1 VRRNKTIA
9 LAASLAAAGLVVA
22 GCSSSSSGSGGTTGG
37 AAGKALIIS
46 DVTGAN
52 WNCQFNPLSTNWPE
66 GGPSETGVI
75 YEPLMFVN
83 ALQTGTQASQGI
95 HPWLATGYSWN
106 SNLTALTFTIRKGVK
121 FSDGTP
127 LTPAD
132 VAFSFNVLKE
142 NGALDLQ
149 SLWKAEGGPLTSVT
163 TSGDTVTLTFDAPS
177 PTYFYYVAGHQPI
190 IPEHIWSKISPSKM
204 PTYPDNHP
212 VGTGAYVVGSCNSTN
227 LIYKANPHYWQ
238 PGKPAVKTV
247 EWPAYLDNT
256 TGNNCLINGQCQ
268 WGGQYIPNISQTYIA
283 KDPSAYHN
291 WAPSVSSV
299 TLDINLGVKN
309 SPLDNVKVR
318 QAMALAIN
326 RAQVGAIG
334 ETGSEAGAFQDGVAA
349 SFRSGGWVDQAQ
361 AQSYYNDYAF
371 NTTEAGKLLD
381 QAGYSKMVGGVRE
394 NSAGQKLAFTM
405 VNNGGYSDWVADG
418 TVIVQQLAKV
428 GIKVTARNE
437 SGNAWSSDMSLGHFD
452 LGINDQTSGPGPE
465 FEMRQWLFS
474 GNTAP
479 IGKAAS
485 TNFGRYSDPATD
497 ALFKAYGM
505 TNDLT
510 TQRAIVSKLEKVL
523 LADVPYIPVLTAV
536 SWDQY
541 NSAEFTGWPTAAN
554 PYAQGQTAYP
564 DWGWDLL
571 NIRPTSS

>member
-1 VRRNKTIA
+1 MIRLKSIGVAIG
-9 LAASLAAAGLVVA
+9 AASLLVAAAACG
-22 GCSSSSSGSGGTTGG
+22 SSSNGGSTGSS
-37 AAGKALIIS
+37 AGKPLIIS

-75 YEPLMFVN
+75 YEPLMFEN
-83 ALQTGTQASQGI
+83 LLQTGTQLSKGI

-106 SNLTALTFTIRKGVK
+106 SSLTALTFTIRKGVK

-142 NGALDLQ
+142 NGALDLW

-163 TSGDTVTLTFDAPS
+163 TAGDTVTLNFDSPS
-177 PTYFYYVAGHQPI
+177 PTYFYYAAGQVPI
-190 IPEHIWSKISPSKM
+190 LPEHIWSKIPASKM

-212 VGTGAYVVGSCNSTN
+212 VGTGAYTVGSCSSTN
-227 LIYKANPHYWQ
+227 IVYKANPHYWQ

-256 TGNNCLINGQCQ
+256 TGNNCLTDGQCQ
-268 WGGQYIPNISQTYIA
+268 WGGQYIPNVNQTYID
-283 KDPSAYHN
+283 KNPGAYHN
-291 WAPSVSSV
+291 WSPSVSSV
-299 TLDINLGVKN
+299 TLDINLGLKN
-309 SPLDNVKVR
+309 SPLDNVLVR

-326 RAQVGAIG
+326 RNEVGAIG
-334 ETGSEAGAFQDGVAA
+334 ETGSETGSFQDGVAGG
-349 SFRSGGWVDQAQ
+349 FRSGGWVDQAQ
-361 AQSYYNDYAF
+361 AASYWNDYAF
-371 NTTEAGKLLD
+371 NQAQAEKLLA
-381 QAGYSKMVGGVRE
+381 QAGYTKMAGSVRE

-418 TVIVQQLAKV
+418 TVIAQQLAKV
-428 GIKVTARNE
+428 GIQVTPQNE
-437 SGNAWSSDMSLGHFD
+437 SGNAWSSDMSLGHFE
-452 LGINDQTSGPGPE
+452 LGIQDQTSGPGPE

-485 TNFGRYSDPATD
+485 TDFGRYSSPATD
-497 ALFKAYGM
+497 ALFRAYGM
-505 TNDLT
+505 TNSLT
-510 TQRAIVSKLEKVL
+510 AQQAIVDKLEKVL
-523 LADVPYIPVLTAV
+523 LADVPYIPVLQAA

-541 NSAEFTGWPTAAN
+541 NTAEYTGWPTAAD
-554 PYAQGQTAYP
+554 PYAQGQTMYP

-571 NIRPTSS
+571 SIKPVA

>member
-1 VRRNKTIA
+1 MIRLKSIGVAIG
-9 LAASLAAAGLVVA
+9 AASLLVAAAACG
-22 GCSSSSSGSGGTTGG
+22 SSSNGGSTGSS
-37 AAGKALIIS
+37 AGKPLIIS

-75 YEPLMFVN
+75 YEPLMFEN
-83 ALQTGTQASQGI
+83 LLQTGTQLSKGI

-106 SNLTALTFTIRKGVK
+106 SSLTALTFTIRKGVK
-121 FSDGTP
+121 FTDGTP

-142 NGALDLQ
+142 NGALDLW

-163 TSGDTVTLTFDAPS
+163 ASGDTVTLNFDSPS
-177 PTYFYYVAGHQPI
+177 PTYFYYAAGQVPI
-190 IPEHIWSKISPSKM
+190 LPEHIWSKIPASKM

-212 VGTGAYVVGSCNSTN
+212 VGTGAYTVGSCSSTN
-227 LIYKANPHYWQ
+227 IVYKANPHYWQ

-256 TGNNCLINGQCQ
+256 TGNNCLTDGQCQ
-268 WGGQYIPNISQTYIA
+268 WGGQYIPNVNQTYID
-283 KDPSAYHN
+283 KNPSAYHN
-291 WAPSVSSV
+291 WSPSVSSV
-299 TLDINLGVKN
+299 TLDINLGLKN
-309 SPLDNVKVR
+309 SPLDNVLVR

-326 RAQVGAIG
+326 RNEVGAIG
-334 ETGSEAGAFQDGVAA
+334 ETGSETGSFQDGVAG

-361 AQSYYNDYAF
+361 AASYWNDYAF
-371 NTTEAGKLLD
+371 NQPQAEKLLN
-381 QAGYSKMVGGVRE
+381 QAGYTKTVGGVRE
-394 NSAGQKLAFTM
+394 NSAGQKLSFTM

-418 TVIVQQLAKV
+418 TVIAQQLAKV
-428 GIKVTARNE
+428 GIQVTPQNE
-437 SGNAWSSDMSLGHFD
+437 SGNAWSSDMSLGHFE
-452 LGINDQTSGPGPE
+452 LGIQDQTSGPGPE

-485 TNFGRYSDPATD
+485 TDFGRYSSPATD

-505 TNDLT
+505 TNSLT
-510 TQRAIVSKLEKVL
+510 AQQAIVDKLEKVL
-523 LADVPYIPVLTAV
+523 LADVPYIPVLQAA

-541 NSAEFTGWPTAAN
+541 NTAEYTGWPTAAD
-554 PYAQGQTAYP
+554 PYAQGQTMYP

-571 NIRPTSS
+571 NIKPA

>member
-1 VRRNKTIA
+1 MRRHKSIAA
-9 LAASLAAAGLVVA
+9 LAVVAAGLLAA
-22 GCSSSSSGSGGTTGG
+22 GCGSSGSPGSSSSSG
-37 AAGKALIIS
+37 AGKPLIIS

-66 GGPSETGVI
+66 GGPSETGPI

-83 ALQTGTQASQGI
+83 SLQTGTQASKGI
-95 HPWLATGYSWN
+95 HPWLATKYSWN
-106 SNLTALTFTIRKGVK
+106 SNLTALTFTIRTGVK

-127 LTPAD
+127 MTPSD
-132 VAFSFNVLKE
+132 VAFSFNILKE
-142 NGALDLQ
+142 NGALDLK

-163 TSGDTVTLTFDAPS
+163 TSGDTVTLHFDAPS
-177 PTYFYYVAGHQPI
+177 PTYFYYAADQTPVL
-190 IPEHIWSKISPSKM
+190 PEHIWSKIPASKM

-212 VGTGAYVVGSCNSTN
+212 VGTGAYTVGSCSSTN
-227 LIYKANPHYWQ
+227 VIYKANPHYWQ

-268 WGGQYIPNISQTYIA
+268 WGGQYIPNIAQTYLA
-283 KDPSAYHN
+283 KDASAYHN

-309 SPLDNVKVR
+309 SPLDNVLVR

-326 RAQVGAIG
+326 RSEVGAIG
-334 ETGSEAGAFQDGVAA
+334 ETGAEPASYQDGVAG

-361 AQSYYNDYAF
+361 ANSYYNDYAY
-371 NTTEAGKLLD
+371 NASEAEHLLD

-394 NSAGQKLAFTM
+394 NSAGQQLAFTM

-418 TVIVQQLAKV
+418 TVIAQQLAKV
-428 GIKVTARNE
+428 GIKITPRNE
-437 SGNAWSSDMSLGHFD
+437 SGNAWSSDMSLGHFE
-452 LGINDQTSGPGPE
+452 LGINDQTSGPGPYY
-465 FEMRQWLFS
+465 EMRQWLFS

-485 TNFGRYSDPATD
+485 TNFGRYSNPATD
-497 ALFKAYGM
+497 KLLDQYGQ
-505 TNDLT
+505 TNSLSA
-510 TQRAIVSKLEKVL
+510 QQAIVDQLEKVL
-523 LADVPYIPVLTAV
+523 LSDVPYIPVLQAV

-541 NSAEFTGWPTAAN
+541 NSAEFSGWPNAAN
-554 PYAQGQTAYP
+554 PYSQGQTAYP
-564 DWGWDLL
+564 DWGWVLL
-571 NIRPTSS
+571 NIKPTS

>member
-1 VRRNKTIA
+1 MRRKRTVA
-9 LAASLAAAGLVVA
+9 LAAALSAAALVSA
-22 GCSSSSSGSGGTTGG
+22 GCGSSSSGGG
-37 AAGKALIIS
+37 AAGKPLIIS

-66 GGPSETGVI
+66 GGPSETGPI

-83 ALQTGTQASQGI
+83 SLQTGTQASQGI
-95 HPWLATGYSWN
+95 HPWLASGYSWN
-106 SNLTALTFTIRKGVK
+106 SDLTALTFTIRKNVK
-121 FSDGTP
+121 FNDGTP
-127 LTPAD
+127 MTPAD

-149 SLWKAEGGPLTSVT
+149 SLWTAEGGPLASVS
-163 TSGDTVTLTFDAPS
+163 TSGDTVTLHFNAPS
-177 PTYFYYVAGHQPI
+177 PTIFYLVAGKQPI
-190 IPEHIWSKISPSKM
+190 LPQHIWSKIPASKM
-204 PTYPDNHP
+204 PTFPDNHP
-212 VGTGAYVVGSCNSTN
+212 VGTGAYTVGSCSSTN
-227 LIYKANPHYWQ
+227 LIYKANPDYWQ

-268 WGGQYIPNISQTYIA
+268 WGGQYIPNIDKTYIA
-283 KDPSAYHN
+283 KNPSGYHN

-299 TLDINLGVKN
+299 TLDINLGLTN
-309 SPLDNVKVR
+309 SPLNNVLVR

-326 RAQVGAIG
+326 RDEVGAIG
-334 ETGSEAGAFQDGVAA
+334 ETGSEKGAFQDGVAE

-361 AQSYYNDYAF
+361 ASSYYNDYAF
-371 NTTEAGKLLD
+371 NPTQAEQLLN
-381 QAGYSKMVGGVRE
+381 QAGYSQTVGGVRQ

-428 GIKVTARNE
+428 GIKITPRNE
-437 SGNAWSSDMSLGHFD
+437 SGNAWSSDMSLGHFE
-452 LGINDQTSGPGPE
+452 LGIQDQTSGPGPQY
-465 FEMRQWLFS
+465 EMRQWLFS

-485 TNFGRYSDPATD
+485 TNFGRYSNPATD
-497 ALFKAYGM
+497 ALFNEFAK

-510 TQRAIVSKLEKVL
+510 TQQNIVSQLEKVL

-541 NSAEFTGWPTAAN
+541 NSDQFTGWPDEAN
-554 PYAQGQTAYP
+554 PYSQGQTAYP
-564 DWGWDLL
+564 DWGWVLL
-571 NIRPTSS
+571 NIKPK

>member
-1 VRRNKTIA
+1 MRRHKSIAA
-9 LAASLAAAGLVVA
+9 LAVVAAGLLAA
-22 GCSSSSSGSGGTTGG
+22 GCGSSGSGGGTNSAG
-37 AAGKALIIS
+37 AGKPLIIS

-66 GGPSETGVI
+66 GGPSETGPI
-75 YEPLMFVN
+75 YETLMFVN
-83 ALQTGTQASQGI
+83 ALQTGTQASKGI

-106 SNLTALTFTIRKGVK
+106 SSLTALTFTIRQGVK

-127 LTPAD
+127 MTAAD
-132 VAFSFNVLKE
+132 VAYSFNILKE

-163 TSGDTVTLTFDAPS
+163 TSGNTVTFHFDGPS
-177 PTYFYYVAGHQPI
+177 PTYFYYIAAKQPI
-190 IPEHIWSKISPSKM
+190 LPEHIWSKIPVSKM

-212 VGTGAYVVGSCNSTN
+212 VGTGAYTIGSCSSTN
-227 LIYKANPHYWQ
+227 IVYTANPHYWQ
-238 PGKPAVKTV
+238 PGKPSVKKV

-256 TGNNCLINGQCQ
+256 TGNNCLIDGQCQ
-268 WGGQYIPNISQTYIA
+268 WGGQYIPNIAQTYLA

-299 TLDINLGVKN
+299 TLDINLGQKN
-309 SPLDNVKVR
+309 SPLDNVLVR

-326 RAQVGAIG
+326 RSEVGAIG
-334 ETGSEAGAFQDGVAA
+334 ETGSEPASYQDGVAG
-349 SFRSGGWVDQAQ
+349 SFRSGGWVDQAL
-361 AQSYYNDYAF
+361 AASYYNDYAY
-371 NTTEAGKLLD
+371 NAAEAEKLLN

-394 NSAGQKLAFTM
+394 NSAGQQLAFTM
-405 VNNGGYSDWVADG
+405 VNNGGYSDWVSDG
-418 TVIVQQLAKV
+418 TVIAQQLAKV
-428 GIKVTARNE
+428 GIKITARNE
-437 SGNAWSSDMSLGHFD
+437 SGNAWSSDMSLGHFE

-485 TNFGRYSDPATD
+485 TNFGRYSNPATD
-497 ALFKAYGM
+497 ALFDAYGK
-505 TNDLT
+505 TDSLSA
-510 TQRAIVSKLEKVL
+510 QQAIVDKLEKVL
-523 LADVPYIPVLTAV
+523 LSDVPYIPVLQAV

-541 NSAEFTGWPTAAN
+541 NSAEFTGWPDASN

-564 DWGWDLL
+564 DWGWVLL
-571 NIRPTSS
+571 NIKPTS

>member
-1 VRRNKTIA
+1 MRRNRTFVF
-9 LAASLAAAGLVVA
+9 AAAICAAGLVAA
-22 GCSSSSSGSGGTTGG
+22 GCGSSGSGGSSSGATTG
-37 AAGKALIIS
+37 KPLIIS

-83 ALQTGTQASQGI
+83 ALQTGSQANAGI
-95 HPWLATGYSWN
+95 HPWLASSYSWN
-106 SNLTALTFTIRKGVK
+106 SNLTALTFTIRTGVK
-121 FSDGTP
+121 WNDGVAM
-127 LTPAD
+127 TPAD
-132 VAFSFNVLKE
+132 VAYSFNVLKQ

-163 TSGDTVTLTFDAPS
+163 TSGNTVTLNFDAPS
-177 PTYFYYVAGHQPI
+177 PTIFYLAAGRQPI
-190 IPEHIWSKISPSKM
+190 IPEHIWSKIAPSKM
-204 PTYPDNHP
+204 PTYPDTNP
-212 VGTGAYVVGSCNSTN
+212 VGTGAYTVGSCSSTN

-238 PGKPAVKTV
+238 PGKPSVKTV

-283 KDPSAYHN
+283 KNPSAYHN

-299 TLDINLGVKN
+299 TVDINLGLKN
-309 SPLDNVKVR
+309 SPLDNVLVR
-318 QAMALAIN
+318 QALALAID
-326 RAQVGAIG
+326 RSQVGAIG

-349 SFRSGGWVDQAQ
+349 SFRSGGWVDQTQ
-361 AQSYYNDYAF
+361 ASSYFNDYAF
-371 NTTEAGKLLD
+371 NPTQAGKLLD

-394 NSAGQKLAFTM
+394 NSAGQKLAFTL

-418 TVIVQQLAKV
+418 TVIIQQLGKV
-428 GIKVTARNE
+428 GIQVTARNE
-437 SGNAWSSDMSLGHFD
+437 SGNAWSSDMSLGHFE
-452 LGINDQTSGPGPE
+452 LGINDQTSGPGPY

-479 IGKAAS
+479 IGKSAS
-485 TNFGRYSDPATD
+485 TNFGRYSNPATD
-497 ALFKAYGM
+497 ALFTQFSM

-510 TQRAIVSKLEKVL
+510 TQQSIVFKLEKVL

-541 NSAEFTGWPTAAN
+541 NSAQFSGWPTAAN

-571 NIRPTSS
+571 NITPSS

>member
-1 VRRNKTIA
+1 MRRNRTIA
-9 LAASLAAAGLVVA
+9 LAAALSTAALVAAGCGSTA
-22 GCSSSSSGSGGTTGG
+22 GSGGSSG
-37 AAGKALIIS
+37 AGAGKPLIIS

-95 HPWLATGYSWN
+95 HPWLASSYSWN

-121 FSDGTP
+121 WSDGVAM
-127 LTPAD
+127 TPAD
-132 VAFSFNVLKE
+132 VAYSFNVLKA

-163 TSGDTVTLTFDAPS
+163 TSGDTVTLNFDSPS
-177 PTYFYYVAGHQPI
+177 PTYFYDAAGRQPI
-190 IPEHIWSKISPSKM
+190 IPEHIWSKIAPSKM
-204 PTYPDNHP
+204 PTYPDTNP
-212 VGTGAYVVGSCNSTN
+212 VGTGAYTVASCNSTN
-227 LIYKANPHYWQ
+227 LVYKANPHYWQ
-238 PGKPAVKTV
+238 PGKPAVKEV

-268 WGGQYIPNISQTYIA
+268 WGGQYIPDISHTYIA

-291 WAPSVSSV
+291 WAPSITSV
-299 TLDINLGVKN
+299 TIDINLGLKN
-309 SPLDNVKVR
+309 SPLDNVLVR

-326 RAQVGAIG
+326 RDEVGAIG
-334 ETGSEAGAFQDGVAA
+334 ETGSEVGAFQDGVAA

-361 AQSYYNDYAF
+361 ASSYYNDYAF
-371 NTTEAGKLLD
+371 NPTQAEKLLA
-381 QAGYSKMVGGVRE
+381 QAGYSKTVGGVRE
-394 NSAGQKLAFTM
+394 NSAGQKLSFTLL
-405 VNNGGYSDWVADG
+405 NNGGYSDWVADG
-418 TVIVQQLAKV
+418 TVIAQQLAKV
-428 GIKVTARNE
+428 GIQVTPRNE
-437 SGNAWSSDMSLGHFD
+437 SGNAWSSDMSLGHFE
-452 LGINDQTSGPGPE
+452 LGIQDQTGGPGPE
-465 FEMRQWLFS
+465 YEMRQWLFS
-474 GNTAP
+474 GNTAA
-479 IGKAAS
+479 IGKSAS
-485 TNFGRYSDPATD
+485 TNFGRYSNPATD
-497 ALFKAYGM
+497 ALFNAFGM

-510 TQRAIVSKLEKVL
+510 TQQTIVSKLEKVL

-541 NSAEFTGWPTAAN
+541 NSAQFTGWPTAAN

-571 NIRPTSS
+571 NIKPAS

>member
-1 VRRNKTIA
+1 VRRNRTVA
-9 LAASLAAAGLVVA
+9 LAAALCAAGLVAA
-22 GCSSSSSGSGGTTGG
+22 GCGSSSGSTASGGT
-37 AAGKALIIS
+37 GKPLIIS

-66 GGPSETGVI
+66 GGPTETGLI
-75 YEPLMFVN
+75 YEPLMFEN
-83 ALQTGTQASQGI
+83 LLQTGTQLSKGI

-106 SNLTALTFTIRKGVK
+106 SSLTALTFTIRKGVK
-121 FSDGTP
+121 FSNGTP

-132 VAFSFNVLKE
+132 VAFSFNILKE
-142 NGALDLQ
+142 NGALDLW

-163 TSGDTVTLTFDAPS
+163 TSGDTVTLNFDAPS
-177 PTYFYYVAGHQPI
+177 PTYFYYAAGQVPI
-190 IPEHIWSKISPSKM
+190 LPEAIWSKIPASKL
-204 PTYPDNHP
+204 PTYPDTRP
-212 VGTGAYVVGSCNSTN
+212 VGTGAYVVGSCSSTN

-247 EWPAYLDNT
+247 EWPAYLSNT
-256 TGNNCLINGQCQ
+256 TGNDCLTNGQCQ
-268 WGGQYIPNISQTYIA
+268 WGGQYIPNIKQTYIA

-299 TLDINLGVKN
+299 TLDINLALKN

-326 RAQVGAIG
+326 RNQVGAIG
-334 ETGSEAGAFQDGVAA
+334 ETGSEVGSYQDGVAA
-349 SFRSGGWVDQAQ
+349 SFRSGGWVDEAQ
-361 AQSYYNDYAF
+361 ATSYYNDYAF
-371 NTTEAGKLLD
+371 NQSEAETLLD
-381 QAGYSKMVGGVRE
+381 QAGYSKVVGGVRE

-418 TVIVQQLAKV
+418 TVIAQQLAKV
-428 GIKVTARNE
+428 GIQVTPRNE
-437 SGNAWSSDMSLGHFD
+437 SGNAWSSDLSLGHFE
-452 LGINDQTSGPGPE
+452 LGIDDQTSGPGPE
-465 FEMRQWLFS
+465 YEMRQWLFS

-485 TNFGRYSDPATD
+485 TNFGRYSNAATD
-497 ALFKAYGM
+497 QLFDAYGK
-505 TNDLT
+505 TDNLS
-510 TQRAIVSKLEKVL
+510 TQQSIVFKLEKVL
-523 LADVPYIPVLTAV
+523 LSEVPYIPVLTAV

-541 NSAEFTGWPTAAN
+541 NSAEFTGWPDAAN
-554 PYAQGQTAYP
+554 PYAQGQTAFP

-571 NIRPTSS
+571 QIKPTS

>member
-1 VRRNKTIA
+1 VRRNRTVA
-9 LAASLAAAGLVVA
+9 LVAALSAAGLLAA
-22 GCSSSSSGSGGTTGG
+22 GCGSSGSSGGSGSG
-37 AAGKALIIS
+37 AGAGKPLIIS

-83 ALQTGTQASQGI
+83 ALQTGTQANQGI
-95 HPWLATGYSWN
+95 HPWLASSYSWN

-127 LTPAD
+127 MTPAD

-163 TSGDTVTLTFDAPS
+163 TSGDTVTLNFDAPS
-177 PTYFYYVAGHQPI
+177 PTYFYYAAGRQPI
-190 IPEHIWSKISPSKM
+190 IPEHIWSKIPVSKL

-227 LIYKANPHYWQ
+227 LIYKANPDYWQ

-299 TLDINLGVKN
+299 TLDINLGLKN
-309 SPLDNVKVR
+309 SPLNNVKVR

-326 RAQVGAIG
+326 RTQVGAIG

-361 AQSYYNDYAF
+361 ASSYYNDYAF
-371 NTTEAGKLLD
+371 STSQAETLLN
-381 QAGYSKMVGGVRE
+381 QAGYTKMVGGVRE
-394 NSAGQKLAFTM
+394 NSAGQKLSFTM

-428 GIKVTARNE
+428 GIQVTPRNE

-452 LGINDQTSGPGPE
+452 LGINDQTSGPGPAY
-465 FEMRQWLFS
+465 EMRQWLFS

-485 TNFGRYSDPATD
+485 TNFGRYSNPATD
-497 ALFKAYGM
+497 ALFTAYGM
-505 TNDLT
+505 TNDLS
-510 TQRAIVSKLEKVL
+510 TQQSIVFKLEKVL

-541 NSAEFTGWPTAAN
+541 NSAQFTGWPTATN

-564 DWGWDLL
+564 DWGWVLL
-571 NIRPTSS
+571 NIKPTS

>member
-1 VRRNKTIA
+1 MRRNRTFA
-9 LAASLAAAGLVVA
+9 LAAAISAAALVSAGCGSSASSGAAAG
-22 GCSSSSSGSGGTTGG
+22 
-37 AAGKALIIS
+37 KPLIIS

-95 HPWLATGYSWN
+95 HPWLATSYSWN
-106 SNLTALTFTIRKGVK
+106 SNLTALTFTIRKGVEW
-121 FSDGTP
+121 SDGTP
-127 LTPAD
+127 MTPAD
-132 VAFSFNVLKE
+132 VAYSFNVLKE
-142 NGALDLQ
+142 NSALDLQ
-149 SLWKAEGGPLTSVT
+149 SLWKAEGGPLTGVT
-163 TSGDTVTLTFDAPS
+163 ASGNTVTFNFDAPS
-177 PTYFYYVAGHQPI
+177 PTYFYYIAGKQPI
-190 IPEHIWSKISPSKM
+190 IPQHIWSKIPVSKM

-212 VGTGAYVVGSCNSTN
+212 VGTGAYVVGSCSSTN
-227 LIYKANPHYWQ
+227 LVYKANPHYWQ

-268 WGGQYIPNISQTYIA
+268 WGGQYIPNITQTYIA
-283 KDPSAYHN
+283 KDPKAYHN

-299 TLDINLGVKN
+299 TLDINLGLTN
-309 SPLDNVKVR
+309 SPLDNVLVR

-326 RAQVGAIG
+326 RSQVGAIG
-334 ETGSEAGAFQDGVAA
+334 ETGAEAGAFQDGVAA

-361 AQSYYNDYAF
+361 AQSYFNDYAF
-371 NTTEAGKLLD
+371 NPTQAETLLN
-381 QAGYSKMVGGVRE
+381 QAGYSTTVGGVRE

-418 TVIVQQLAKV
+418 TVIVQELAKV
-428 GIKVTARNE
+428 GIQVTPRNE
-437 SGNAWSSDMSLGHFD
+437 SGNAWSSDMSLGHFE
-452 LGINDQTSGPGPE
+452 LGINDQTGGPGPE
-465 FEMRQWLFS
+465 YEMRQWLFT

-479 IGKAAS
+479 IGKSAS
-485 TNFGRYSDPATD
+485 TDFGRYSDPATD
-497 ALFKAYGM
+497 ALFNEFGS
-505 TNDLT
+505 TNNLA
-510 TQRAIVSKLEKVL
+510 TQQSIVAQLEKVV

-541 NSAEFTGWPTAAN
+541 NSAQFTGWPTAAD

-571 NIRPTSS
+571 NIKPAS

>member
-1 VRRNKTIA
+1 MRRNRTVA
-9 LAASLAAAGLVVA
+9 LAAALCAAGLVAA
-22 GCSSSSSGSGGTTGG
+22 GCGNSSTGGGNSSSS
-37 AAGKALIIS
+37 AGKPLIIS

-66 GGPSETGVI
+66 GGPTETGII
-75 YEPLMFVN
+75 YEPLMFED
-83 ALQTGTQASQGI
+83 LLETGTQLSKGI

-106 SNLTALTFTIRKGVK
+106 SSLTALTFTIRKGVK
-121 FSDGTP
+121 FTDGTP
-127 LTPAD
+127 MTPAD
-132 VAFSFNVLKE
+132 VAFSFNILNK
-142 NGALDLQ
+142 NGALDLW
-149 SLWKAEGGPLTSVT
+149 SLWKAQGGPLTSVT
-163 TSGDTVTLTFDAPS
+163 TSGDTVTLHFDAPS
-177 PTYFYYVAGHQPI
+177 PTYFYYAAGQVPI
-190 IPEHIWSKISPSKM
+190 LPAHIWSKIPVSKL

-212 VGTGAYVVGSCNSTN
+212 VGTGAYEVGSCSSTN
-227 LIYKANPHYWQ
+227 LIYKANPNYWQ

-268 WGGQYIPNISQTYIA
+268 WGGQYIPNINGTYIA

-299 TLDINLGVKN
+299 TLDINLGLKN
-309 SPLDNVKVR
+309 SPLDNVMVR

-326 RAQVGAIG
+326 RNQVGAIG
-334 ETGSEAGAFQDGVAA
+334 ETGSETGSFQDGVAA

-361 AQSYYNDYAF
+361 ANSYYNDYAF
-371 NTTEAGKLLD
+371 NPSQAEHLLD

-418 TVIVQQLAKV
+418 TVIAQQLAKV
-428 GIKVTARNE
+428 GIQVTPRNE
-437 SGNAWSSDMSLGHFD
+437 SGNAWSSDLSLGHFE
-452 LGINDQTSGPGPE
+452 LGIDDQTSGPGPE
-465 FEMRQWLFS
+465 YEMRQWLFS

-485 TNFGRYSDPATD
+485 TNFGRYSNAATD
-497 ALFKAYGM
+497 ALFNSYGM
-505 TNDLT
+505 TDNLS
-510 TQRAIVSKLEKVL
+510 TQRSIVFKLEKVL
-523 LADVPYIPVLTAV
+523 LSDVPYIPVLTAV

-541 NSAEFTGWPTAAN
+541 NSAQFTGWPDAAN

-571 NIRPTSS
+571 NIKPAS

>member
-1 VRRNKTIA
+1 MIRLKSIGVAIG
-9 LAASLAAAGLVVA
+9 AASLLVAAAACG
-22 GCSSSSSGSGGTTGG
+22 SSNGGSTGSS
-37 AAGKALIIS
+37 AGKPLIIS

-75 YEPLMFVN
+75 YEPLMFEN
-83 ALQTGTQASQGI
+83 LLQTGTQLSKGI

-106 SNLTALTFTIRKGVK
+106 SSLTALTFTIRKGVK

-142 NGALDLQ
+142 NGALDLW

-163 TSGDTVTLTFDAPS
+163 TAGDTVTLNFDSPS
-177 PTYFYYVAGHQPI
+177 PTYFYYAAGQVPI
-190 IPEHIWSKISPSKM
+190 LPEHIWSKIPASKM

-212 VGTGAYVVGSCNSTN
+212 VGTGAYTVGSCSSTN
-227 LIYKANPHYWQ
+227 IVYKANPHYWQ

-256 TGNNCLINGQCQ
+256 TGNNCLTDGQCQ
-268 WGGQYIPNISQTYIA
+268 WGGQYIPNVNQTYID
-283 KDPSAYHN
+283 KNPGAYHN
-291 WAPSVSSV
+291 WSPSVSSV
-299 TLDINLGVKN
+299 TLDINLGLKN
-309 SPLDNVKVR
+309 SPLDNVLVR

-326 RAQVGAIG
+326 RNEVGAIG
-334 ETGSEAGAFQDGVAA
+334 ETGSETGSFQDGVAGG
-349 SFRSGGWVDQAQ
+349 FRSGGWVDQAQ
-361 AQSYYNDYAF
+361 AASYWNDYAF
-371 NTTEAGKLLD
+371 NQAQAEKLLA
-381 QAGYSKMVGGVRE
+381 QAGYTKMAGSVRE

-418 TVIVQQLAKV
+418 TVIAQQLAKV
-428 GIKVTARNE
+428 GIQVTPQNE
-437 SGNAWSSDMSLGHFD
+437 SGNAWSSDMSLGHFE
-452 LGINDQTSGPGPE
+452 LGIQDQTSGPGPE

-485 TNFGRYSDPATD
+485 TDFGRYSSPATD
-497 ALFKAYGM
+497 ALFRAYGM
-505 TNDLT
+505 TNSLT
-510 TQRAIVSKLEKVL
+510 AQQAIVDKLEKVL
-523 LADVPYIPVLTAV
+523 LADVPYIPVLQAA

-541 NSAEFTGWPTAAN
+541 NTAEYTGWPTAAD
-554 PYAQGQTAYP
+554 PYAQGQTMYP

-571 NIRPTSS
+571 NIKPVA

>member
-1 VRRNKTIA
+1 MA
-9 LAASLAAAGLVVA
+9 LAAALAGLGLVAAACG
-22 GCSSSSSGSGGTTGG
+22 SSSNNSGGG
-37 AAGKALIIS
+37 ASSASKPLIIS

-95 HPWLATGYSWN
+95 HPWLATSYSWN
-106 SNLTALTFTIRKGVK
+106 SDLTALTFTIRNGVK
-121 FSDGTP
+121 WSDGTP
-127 LTPAD
+127 MTAAD

-149 SLWKAEGGPLTSVT
+149 SLWKAEGGPLTSV
-163 TSGDTVTLTFDAPS
+163 SAAGSKVTLHFDAPS
-177 PTYFYYVAGHQPI
+177 PTYFYYVAGKQPI
-190 IPEHIWSKISPSKM
+190 IPEHIWSKIAPSKM
-204 PTYPDNHP
+204 PTFPDNHP
-212 VGTGAYVVGSCNSTN
+212 VGTGAYTVGSCSSTN
-227 LIYKANPHYWQ
+227 LVYKANPKYWQ

-268 WGGQYIPNISQTYIA
+268 WGGQYIPNINQTYIA
-283 KDPSAYHN
+283 KNPGAYHN

-299 TLDINLGVKN
+299 TLDINLGLKN

-326 RAQVGAIG
+326 RNQVGAIG
-334 ETGSEAGAFQDGVAA
+334 ETGSETGAFQDGVAG
-349 SFRSGGWVDQAQ
+349 SFRNGGWVDQAQ
-361 AQSYYNDYAF
+361 ASSYFNDYAY
-371 NTTEAGKLLD
+371 NTSAAEHLLD
-381 QAGYSKMVGGVRE
+381 QAGYTKTVNGVRQ
-394 NSAGQKLAFTM
+394 NSGGQQLAFTM

-418 TVIVQQLAKV
+418 TVIAQQLAKV
-428 GIKVTARNE
+428 GIKITPRNE
-437 SGNAWSSDMSLGHFD
+437 SGNAWSSDMSLGHFE

-497 ALFKAYGM
+497 QLFDQYGS
-505 TNDLT
+505 TNDLS
-510 TQRAIVSKLEKVL
+510 TQQAIVSKLEKVL
-523 LADVPYIPVLTAV
+523 LADVPYIPVLEAV

-541 NSAEFTGWPTAAN
+541 NSAEFSGWPDASN

-564 DWGWDLL
+564 DWGWVLL
-571 NIRPTSS
+571 NIKPA

>member
-1 VRRNKTIA
+1 
-9 LAASLAAAGLVVA
+9 
-22 GCSSSSSGSGGTTGG
+22 
-37 AAGKALIIS
+37 
-46 DVTGAN
+46 
-52 WNCQFNPLSTNWPE
+52 
-66 GGPSETGVI
+66 
-75 YEPLMFVN
+75 M
-83 ALQTGTQASQGI
+83 
-95 HPWLATGYSWN
+95 
-106 SNLTALTFTIRKGVK
+106 
-121 FSDGTP
+121 
-127 LTPAD
+127 TPAD

-163 TSGDTVTLTFDAPS
+163 TSGDTVTLNFDAPS
-177 PTYFYYVAGHQPI
+177 PTYFYYAAGRQPI
-190 IPEHIWSKISPSKM
+190 LPEHIWSKIPASKM

-212 VGTGAYVVGSCNSTN
+212 VGTGAYVVGSCSSTN

-247 EWPAYLDNT
+247 EWPAYL
-256 TGNNCLINGQCQ
+256 CQ
-268 WGGQYIPNISQTYIA
+268 WGGQYIPNITQTYIA
-283 KDPSAYHN
+283 KNPSGYHN

-299 TLDINLGVKN
+299 TLDINLALKN

-318 QAMALAIN
+318 QALALAIN

-334 ETGSEAGAFQDGVAA
+334 ETGSEGAAFQDGVAA
-349 SFRSGGWVDQAQ
+349 SFRSGGWVDQTQ
-361 AQSYYNDYAF
+361 ANSYYNDYAY
-371 NTTEAGKLLD
+371 NKSEAETLLN

-394 NSAGQKLAFTM
+394 NSAGQKLAFTL

-428 GIKVTARNE
+428 GIQVTPRNE
-437 SGNAWSSDMSLGHFD
+437 SGNAWSSDMSLGHFE

-465 FEMRQWLFS
+465 FEMRQWLFT

-485 TNFGRYSDPATD
+485 TNFGRYSNPATD
-497 ALFKAYGM
+497 ALFNAYGM
-505 TNDLT
+505 TNNLT
-510 TQRAIVSKLEKVL
+510 TQQSIVFKLEKVL

-541 NSAEFTGWPTAAN
+541 NSAQFTGWPTAAN
-554 PYAQGQTAYP
+554 P

-571 NIRPTSS
+571 NIKPTS

>member
-1 VRRNKTIA
+1 MRRNRTVA
-9 LAASLAAAGLVVA
+9 LAAALCAAGLVAA
-22 GCSSSSSGSGGTTGG
+22 GCGSSSGSTASGGT
-37 AAGKALIIS
+37 GKPLIIS

-66 GGPSETGVI
+66 GGPTETGLI
-75 YEPLMFVN
+75 YEPLMFEN
-83 ALQTGTQASQGI
+83 LLQTGTQLSKGI

-106 SNLTALTFTIRKGVK
+106 SSLTALTFTIRKGVK
-121 FSDGTP
+121 FSNGTP

-132 VAFSFNVLKE
+132 VAFSFNILKE
-142 NGALDLQ
+142 NGALDLW

-163 TSGDTVTLTFDAPS
+163 TSGDTVTLNFDAPS
-177 PTYFYYVAGHQPI
+177 PTYFYYAAGQVPI
-190 IPEHIWSKISPSKM
+190 LPEAIWSKIPASKL
-204 PTYPDNHP
+204 PTYPDTRP
-212 VGTGAYVVGSCNSTN
+212 VGTGAYVVGSCSSTN

-247 EWPAYLDNT
+247 EWPAYLSNT
-256 TGNNCLINGQCQ
+256 TGNDCLTNGQCQ
-268 WGGQYIPNISQTYIA
+268 WGGQYIPNIKQTYIA

-299 TLDINLGVKN
+299 TLDINLALKN

-326 RAQVGAIG
+326 RNQVGAIG
-334 ETGSEAGAFQDGVAA
+334 ETGSEVGSYQDGVAA
-349 SFRSGGWVDQAQ
+349 SFRSGGWVDEAQ
-361 AQSYYNDYAF
+361 ATSYYNDYAF
-371 NTTEAGKLLD
+371 NQSEAETLLD
-381 QAGYSKMVGGVRE
+381 QAGYSKVVGGVRE

-418 TVIVQQLAKV
+418 TVIAQQLAKV
-428 GIKVTARNE
+428 GIQVTPRNE
-437 SGNAWSSDMSLGHFD
+437 SGNAWSSDLSLGHFE
-452 LGINDQTSGPGPE
+452 LGIDDQTSGPGPE
-465 FEMRQWLFS
+465 YEMRQWLFS

-485 TNFGRYSDPATD
+485 TNFGRYSNAATD
-497 ALFKAYGM
+497 QLFDAYGK
-505 TNDLT
+505 TDNLS
-510 TQRAIVSKLEKVL
+510 TQQSIVFKLEKVL
-523 LADVPYIPVLTAV
+523 LSEVPYIPVLTAV

-541 NSAEFTGWPTAAN
+541 NSAEFTGWPDAAN
-554 PYAQGQTAYP
+554 PYAQGQTAFP

-571 NIRPTSS
+571 QIKPTS

>member
-1 VRRNKTIA
+1 MRRNRTIA
-9 LAASLAAAGLVVA
+9 LAAALSAAGLV
-22 GCSSSSSGSGGTTGG
+22 CGGLWQQQRRQRRRQHRRR
-37 AAGKALIIS
+37 AGKPLIIS

-83 ALQTGTQASQGI
+83 ALQTGTQASAGI

-127 LTPAD
+127 MTPAD

-163 TSGDTVTLTFDAPS
+163 TSGDTVTLNFDAPS
-177 PTYFYYVAGHQPI
+177 PTYFYYAAGRQPI
-190 IPEHIWSKISPSKM
+190 LPEHIWSKIPASKM

-212 VGTGAYVVGSCNSTN
+212 VGTGAYVVGSCSSTN

-283 KDPSAYHN
+283 KNPSAYHN

-299 TLDINLGVKN
+299 TLDINLGLKN
-309 SPLDNVKVR
+309 SPLDNVRVR

-326 RAQVGAIG
+326 RDQVGAIG
-334 ETGSEAGAFQDGVAA
+334 ETGSEGAAFQDGVAA

-361 AQSYYNDYAF
+361 AQ
-371 NTTEAGKLLD
+371 LVL
-381 QAGYSKMVGGVRE
+381 QRLRV
-394 NSAGQKLAFTM
+394 QH
-405 VNNGGYSDWVADG
+405 NGSRAPP
-418 TVIVQQLAKV
+418 
-428 GIKVTARNE
+428 
-437 SGNAWSSDMSLGHFD
+437 
-452 LGINDQTSGPGPE
+452 GPGGLLQDGRWRPRKQRWPE
-465 FEMRQWLFS
+465 ARLHHGEQRRLLRL
-474 GNTAP
+474 G
-479 IGKAAS
+479 
-485 TNFGRYSDPATD
+485 GRRHRHRPATREGRHSGH
-497 ALFKAYGM
+497 AS
-505 TNDLT
+505 
-510 TQRAIVSKLEKVL
+510 QRERERMEFRHEPGPLR
-523 LADVPYIPVLTAV
+523 PR
-536 SWDQY
+536 DQR
-541 NSAEFTGWPTAAN
+541 
-554 PYAQGQTAYP
+554 P
-564 DWGWDLL
+564 DERS
-571 NIRPTSS
+571 RP

>member
-1 VRRNKTIA
+1 MRRNRTVA
-9 LAASLAAAGLVVA
+9 LAAALCAAGLVAA
-22 GCSSSSSGSGGTTGG
+22 GCGNSSTGGGNSSSSS
-37 AAGKALIIS
+37 AGKPLIIS

-66 GGPSETGVI
+66 GGPTETGII
-75 YEPLMFVN
+75 YEPLMFED
-83 ALQTGTQASQGI
+83 LLETGTQLSKGI

-106 SNLTALTFTIRKGVK
+106 SSLTALTFTIRKGVK
-121 FSDGTP
+121 FTDGTP
-127 LTPAD
+127 MTPAD
-132 VAFSFNVLKE
+132 VAFSFNILNK
-142 NGALDLQ
+142 NGALDLW
-149 SLWKAEGGPLTSVT
+149 SLWKAQGGPLTSVT
-163 TSGDTVTLTFDAPS
+163 TSGDTVTLHFDAPS
-177 PTYFYYVAGHQPI
+177 PTYFYYAAGQVPI
-190 IPEHIWSKISPSKM
+190 LPAHIWSKIPVSKL

-212 VGTGAYVVGSCNSTN
+212 VGTGAYEVGSCSSTN
-227 LIYKANPHYWQ
+227 LIYKANPNYWQ

-268 WGGQYIPNISQTYIA
+268 WGGQYIPNINGTYIA

-299 TLDINLGVKN
+299 TLDINLGLKN
-309 SPLDNVKVR
+309 SPLDNVMVR

-326 RAQVGAIG
+326 RNQVGAIG
-334 ETGSEAGAFQDGVAA
+334 ETGSETGSFQDGVAA

-361 AQSYYNDYAF
+361 ANSYYNDYAF
-371 NTTEAGKLLD
+371 NPSQAEHLLD

-418 TVIVQQLAKV
+418 TVIAQQLAKV
-428 GIKVTARNE
+428 GIQVTPRNE
-437 SGNAWSSDMSLGHFD
+437 SGNAWSSDLSLGHFE
-452 LGINDQTSGPGPE
+452 LGIDDQTSGPGPE
-465 FEMRQWLFS
+465 YEMRQWLFS

-485 TNFGRYSDPATD
+485 TNFGRYSNAATD
-497 ALFKAYGM
+497 ALFNSYGM
-505 TNDLT
+505 TDNLS
-510 TQRAIVSKLEKVL
+510 TQRSIVFKLEKVL
-523 LADVPYIPVLTAV
+523 LSDVPYIPVLTAV

-541 NSAEFTGWPTAAN
+541 NSAQFTGWPDAAN

-571 NIRPTSS
+571 NIKPAS

>member
-1 VRRNKTIA
+1 MRRKRTVAFAAA
-9 LAASLAAAGLVVA
+9 LCAAGLAAAGC
-22 GCSSSSSGSGGTTGG
+22 GSSGGGSSASGG
-37 AAGKALIIS
+37 KPLIIS

-83 ALQTGTQASQGI
+83 SLQTGTQANQGI
-95 HPWLATGYSWN
+95 HPWLASSYSWN
-106 SNLTALTFTIRKGVK
+106 SALTQLTFTIRKGVK

-127 LTPAD
+127 MTPAD
-132 VAFSFNVLKE
+132 VAFSFNVLKQ

-149 SLWKAEGGPLTSVT
+149 SLWKAEGGPLTSVSS
-163 TSGDTVTLTFDAPS
+163 SGDTVTLTFDGPS
-177 PTYFYYVAGHQPI
+177 PTIFYLVAGKQPI
-190 IPEHIWSKISPSKM
+190 LPQHIWSKIPASKM
-204 PTYPDNHP
+204 PTYPDKNP
-212 VGTGAYVVGSCNSTN
+212 IGTGAYTVGSCSSTN
-227 LIYKANPHYWQ
+227 LIYKANPDYWQ

-268 WGGQYIPNISQTYIA
+268 WGGQYIPNIQQTYIA
-283 KDPSAYHN
+283 KNPGAYHN

-299 TLDINLGVKN
+299 TLDINLGLPN
-309 SPLDNVKVR
+309 SPLNNVLVR
-318 QAMALAIN
+318 QALALAIN
-326 RAQVGAIG
+326 RDEVGAIG
-334 ETGSEAGAFQDGVAA
+334 ETGSEKGAFQDGVAE

-361 AQSYYNDYAF
+361 ASSYYNDYAF
-371 NTTEAGKLLD
+371 NPSQAGKLLD
-381 QAGYSKMVGGVRE
+381 QAGYSKVVGGVRQ
-394 NSAGQKLAFTM
+394 NSAGQQLAFNM

-428 GIKVTARNE
+428 GIKVTPRNE

-452 LGINDQTSGPGPE
+452 LGINDQTSGPGPY

-479 IGKAAS
+479 IGKSAS
-485 TNFGRYSDPATD
+485 TNFGRYSNPATD
-497 ALFKAYGM
+497 ALFNAFGA
-505 TNDLT
+505 TNDLS
-510 TQRAIVSKLEKVL
+510 TQQGIVSKLEKVL
-523 LADVPYIPVLTAV
+523 LSEVPYIPILTAV

-541 NSAEFTGWPTAAN
+541 NSAQFTGWPNESN
-554 PYAQGQTAYP
+554 PYSQGQTAYP
-564 DWGWDLL
+564 DWGWVLL
-571 NIRPTSS
+571 NIKPKS

>member
-1 VRRNKTIA
+1 VRRNRSVA
-9 LAASLAAAGLVVA
+9 LAAALCAAGLLAA
-22 GCSSSSSGSGGTTGG
+22 GCGSSSSNSNAGGG
-37 AAGKALIIS
+37 AGKPLIIS

-83 ALQTGTQASQGI
+83 SLQTGTQASQGI
-95 HPWLATGYSWN
+95 HPWLASGYSWN
-106 SNLTALTFTIRKGVK
+106 SSLTALTFTIRTGVK
-121 FSDGTP
+121 WNDGTP

-132 VAFSFNVLKE
+132 VAYSFNVLKQ
-142 NGALDLQ
+142 NGALDIQ

-163 TSGDTVTLTFDAPS
+163 TSGNTVTLNFDAPS
-177 PTYFYYVAGHQPI
+177 PTLFYFAAGRQPI
-190 IPEHIWSKISPSKM
+190 IPEHIWSKIPASKM

-212 VGTGAYVVGSCNSTN
+212 VGTGAYTVGSCSSTN

-268 WGGQYIPNISQTYIA
+268 WGGQYIPDIAHTYLA
-283 KDPSAYHN
+283 KNPSAYHN
-291 WAPSVSSV
+291 WAPTITSV
-299 TLDINLGVKN
+299 TLDINMGLKN
-309 SPLDNVKVR
+309 SPLNNVLVR

-326 RAQVGAIG
+326 RDQVGAIG
-334 ETGSEAGAFQDGVAA
+334 ETGSETGAFQDGVAG
-349 SFRSGGWVDQAQ
+349 SFRNGGWVDQTQ
-361 AQSYYNDYAF
+361 ANSYFNDYAF
-371 NTTEAGKLLD
+371 SPTHAGKLLD

-428 GIKVTARNE
+428 GIQITPRNE

-452 LGINDQTSGPGPE
+452 LGINDQIGGPGPE
-465 FEMRQWLFS
+465 YEMRQWLFS

-485 TNFGRYSDPATD
+485 TNFGRYSNPATD
-497 ALFKAYGM
+497 ALFTAFAG

-510 TQRAIVSKLEKVL
+510 AQQAIVSKLEKVL
-523 LADVPYIPVLTAV
+523 LSDVPYIPVLGAV

-541 NSAEFTGWPTAAN
+541 NSAQFTGWPTAAN
-554 PYAQGQTAYP
+554 PYAQGQTIYP

-571 NIRPTSS
+571 NIKPAS

>member
-1 VRRNKTIA
+1 VRRNRSVA
-9 LAASLAAAGLVVA
+9 LAAALCAAGLAAAGCGSTA
-22 GCSSSSSGSGGTTGG
+22 GGG
-37 AAGKALIIS
+37 AAGGGASKPLIIS

-83 ALQTGTQASQGI
+83 SLQTGTQASKGI
-95 HPWLATGYSWN
+95 HPWLASGYSWN
-106 SNLTALTFTIRKGVK
+106 PSLTALTFTIRTGVK

-127 LTPAD
+127 MTPAD

-142 NGALDLQ
+142 NGALDLH

-163 TSGDTVTLTFDAPS
+163 TAGNAVTLNFGAPS
-177 PTYFYYVAGHQPI
+177 PTYFYYAADLTPI
-190 IPEHIWSKISPSKM
+190 LPQHIWSKIPASKM
-204 PTYPDNHP
+204 PTYADNHP
-212 VGTGAYVVGSCNSTN
+212 VGTGAYTVGSCSSTN
-227 LIYKANPHYWQ
+227 VIYKANPHYWQ

-268 WGGQYIPNISQTYIA
+268 WGGQYIPNIANTYLA
-283 KDPSAYHN
+283 KNTAYHN
-291 WAPSVSSV
+291 WAPSVTSV
-299 TLDINLGVKN
+299 TLDINLGLKN

-318 QAMALAIN
+318 QAIALAIN
-326 RAQVGAIG
+326 RNQVGAIG
-334 ETGSEAGAFQDGVAA
+334 ETGSETGAFQDGVAN

-361 AQSYYNDYAF
+361 ANSYYNDYAF
-371 NTTEAGKLLD
+371 NPSEAGHLLD

-418 TVIVQQLAKV
+418 TVIAQQLAKV
-428 GIKVTARNE
+428 GIQVTARNE
-437 SGNAWSSDMSLGHFD
+437 SGNAWSSDMSLGHFE
-452 LGINDQTSGPGPE
+452 LGIQDQTGGPGPYY
-465 FEMRQWLFS
+465 EMRQWLFS

-485 TNFGRYSDPATD
+485 TNFGRYSNPATD
-497 ALFKAYGM
+497 ALFNAYGS

-510 TQRAIVSKLEKVL
+510 TQQSIVSKLEKVVL
-523 LADVPYIPVLTAV
+523 SDVPYIPVLTAV

-541 NSAEFTGWPTAAN
+541 NSAQFTGWPTAAN
-554 PYAQGQTAYP
+554 PYAQGQTIYP

-571 NIRPTSS
+571 NIKPKS